1 MKTSPRE
8 QFEVKRFGF
17 VTYGV
22 SYYLHHIPQKEH
34 SIFRS
39 KPTPFTSR
47 GIRGKNTI
55 GYTIYV
61 EQHIA
66 FIFYQVSYNTKDSD
80 MFLNKPSEGIS
91 LRRNMSLSYFNP
103 YAKRYMLHRNYC
115 IAYGVLTTLFAID
128 LVVFRN
134 YPNSCS
140 GPYAS
145 A

>member
-103 YAKRYMLHRNYC
+103 YAK
-115 IAYGVLTTLFAID
+115 TL
-128 LVVFRN
+128 
-134 YPNSCS
+134 
-140 GPYAS
+140 YAS
-145 A
+145 QKILYSIRRSYNVICDRPRCLSQLSQFV